1 MPDRPRARVAAIEGI
16 SFTGSRRR
24 MSDVTI
30 PKRRSAAPAG
40 KATAPSP
47 FDSLVGDPV
56 ERRSAVETVIDTIER
71 LILTKRLR
79 PGDRLPSEL
88 ELTRSLSTSR
98 GSIREAI
105 KILSSFGVVE
115 IRRGDG
121 TFVSESLSRRLF
133 DHLLFQMILSDPDK
147 RMLKELRELIE
158 IGIVK
163 LVLANAD
170 EQDLQAIA
178 DEVQRMA
185 QKVAEKD
192 WDPRHLT
199 QLDLAFHRAI
209 GRATK
214 NELIQRIYDFTLD
227 LFAPSIEE
235 THHNERKGA
244 NALRSHRKIL
254 KGLQARDEAAA
265 LAAIRESIEQWAI
278 LS

>member
-1 MPDRPRARVAAIEGI
+1 MM
-16 SFTGSRRR
+16 F
-24 MSDVTI
+24 DVTT
-30 PKRRSAAPAG
+30 PKPGASLRAKVDRD
-40 KATAPSP
+40 PSP
-47 FDSLVGDPV
+47 FDSVPV
-56 ERRSAVETVIDTIER
+56 PPAERRSAVETVIDTIER

-79 PGDRLPSEL
+79 PGDRLPSEF
-88 ELTRSLSTSR
+88 ELTRSLATSR

-121 TFVSESLSRRLF
+121 TYVSESMSRRLF
-133 DHLLFQMILSDPDK
+133 DHLVFQMILSDPDK

-163 LVLANAD
+163 LVLANAGD
-170 EQDLQAIA
+170 EELRAIEL
-178 DEVQRMA
+178 EVERMA
-185 QKVAEKD
+185 AKVAARD
-192 WDPRHLT
+192 WDPRTLT

-227 LFAPSIEE
+227 LFAHSIEE
-235 THHNERKGA
+235 THRRERKGL
-244 NALRSHRKIL
+244 NAGRSHKKIL
-254 KGLQARDEAAA
+254 RALQARDEAAA
-265 LAAIRESIEQWAI
+265 VDAVRESIEQWAI